1 MFLVIK
7 TGFSFLQTFA
17 DFGFKKELL
26 QTALLLDELRSLR
39 CLNLLEQV
47 AQFVC
52 LCSDSFCR
60 CLSISCC
67 NLNIRDQ
74 ANIDY
79 VS

>member
-39 CLNLLEQV
+39 CLNLLEQAV
-47 AQFVC
+47 FRN
-52 LCSDSFCR
+52 CSVGVLVRGVGYSFFR
-60 CLSISCC
+60 
-67 NLNIRDQ
+67 NARPNI
-74 ANIDY
+74 NY
-79 VS
+79 VI